1 MASEKRDIGQDGAH
15 YQYQPGGILL
25 ICTYPKEN
33 GICGHV
39 NNIFDCQ
46 PLTTTQ
52 AQEEENRSQKIKYI
66 KVYNP
71 PKVQLLKFRLV
82 SWNQSEHSDLSNQ
95 ELDDQKLDTA
105 VQNEEEVIQDCNPEA
120 QGDQEPIREDQK
132 EIENFESA
140 DGYEFNEG
148 DKNPIHDRRA
158 DRIASQA
165 IHPHKHQALPTSYS
179 PNHPIENPE
188 NFHYIDSEEDEYPI
202 FGRPVTPN
210 DETATSA
217 TVEIDDPHPEN
228 QHNAAEDLEEPQ
240 AIYEDMDPQ
249 DNDDEPAYGDPR
261 FNEIVDY
268 FPSTKRRR
276 I

>member
-1 MASEKRDIGQDGAH
+1 MASEMKGSGEDGAH

-82 SWNQSEHSDLSNQ
+82 PWNQSEHSDLSNQ
-95 ELDDQKLDTA
+95 ELDDQKLNTA
-105 VQNEEEVIQDCNPEA
+105 VQNEEELIQDCNPEVQA
-120 QGDQEPIREDQK
+120 DQEPIREDQK
-132 EIENFESA
+132 EAESIEGEH
-140 DGYEFNEG
+140 GYESNEEG
-148 DKNPIHDRRA
+148 KNPIHDLCA

-165 IHPHKHQALPTSYS
+165 IHPHEHQALPTYSS

-188 NFHYIDSEEDEYPI
+188 NSHYIDSEEDEYPI

-210 DETATSA
+210 DETAASA
-217 TVEIDDPHPEN
+217 TVEIDDPHLEN
-228 QHNAAEDLEEPQ
+228 QHRAAEQLDRSE
-240 AIYEDMDPQ
+240 AIYEDMDLQ
-249 DNDDEPAYGDPR
+249 DEVEEPAYGDPR

-268 FPSTKRRR
+268 YPSTKRRR